1 MKILVLSGILAA
13 AMIAP
18 ALATDGVLDPVHTQ
32 AQFTVTHLALSKVH
46 GTLPLV
52 SGTVSFNDAGL
63 PANANATFSVK
74 DVATGDD
81 NRDKS
86 LKTDYF
92 EADKFPTLTFVEK
105 KVEGTPA
112 AFKVTGDMT
121 LHGITKSVVMTGDVD
136 GVQTIRGKKNV
147 GYTLHTVIDRRDFGI
162 VFAKMLDNNLFAGN
176 EVTIDVETAAVE
188 K

>member
-32 AQFTVTHLALSKVH
+32 AQFTVTHL
-46 GTLPLV
+46 
-52 SGTVSFNDAGL
+52 AGL